1 MGWGK
6 KREQNLVR
14 REPPPEGDADPHVE
28 AVRQRRRI
36 SPRVD
41 EVAEQP
47 SRESNASGR
56 PELEQ
61 QSNARTDAGHGRG
74 EGIVDIQGAKDEE
87 PMATTAPHQIRDDLP
102 GPEAR
107 DRTERPL
114 AEVAGGAEEKIGSR
128 PMFSCGN
135 AELHGGVHRP
145 RSGEPLRAP
154 RRMASTPC
162 GVGVQS

>member
-1 MGWGK
+1 MS
-6 KREQNLVR
+6 RQ
-14 REPPPEGDADPHVE
+14 PSPEDGADAKVE
-28 AVRQRRRI
+28 GVRQRRRI
-36 SPRVD
+36 ASRAD

-47 SRESNASGR
+47 SCESNASGR
-56 PELEQ
+56 AQLEQ
-61 QSNARTDAGHGRG
+61 QSNARTHAGHGRG
-74 EGIVDIQGAKDEE
+74 EGIVDIECAEDEE

-114 AEVAGGAEEKIGSR
+114 AEVAGGAEEKLGSR

>member
-1 MGWGK
+1 MTGQPASQRRADAYVEDVGQRGGVPARANEV
-6 KREQNLVR
+6 REEAS
-14 REPPPEGDADPHVE
+14 REPD
-28 AVRQRRRI
+28 
-36 SPRVD
+36 SPRRAQLH
-41 EVAEQP
+41 E
-47 SRESNASGR
+47 
-56 PELEQ
+56 EL
-61 QSNARTDAGHGRG
+61 NARADAGDGDR
-74 EGIVDIQGAKDEE
+74 EGVVHIEGAEDEE
-87 PMATTAPHQIRDDLP
+87 PMTTTAPHQIRDDLP